1 MIATFFGHR
10 DTPQRVDQTL
20 RIILMDLITNKGVDL
35 FYVGNQG
42 EFDRMVINNLKLLKP
57 CFPQIKFY
65 VVLAYM
71 PCDKEGFKLKEGEET
86 VFPDILEKTPP
97 KYAIAKRNL
106 WMIEKSDYVVTYVK
120 HITGGAA
127 QYQEIAEKKGRI
139 VINLAYLGV

>member
-10 DTPQRVDQTL
+10 DTPQKVEQVL
-20 RIILMDLITNKGVDL
+20 RIILTDLITTKGDDL

-42 EFDRMVINNLKLLKP
+42 EFDRMVIKNLKLLKP

-71 PCDKEGFKLKEGEET
+71 PCDKNGFNFEESENT
-86 VFPDILEKTPP
+86 LFPSALEKTPP

-106 WMIEKSDYVVTYVK
+106 WMIEESDYVITYVK

-127 QYQEIAEKKGRI
+127 QYQELAEKSGRI

>member
-1 MIATFFGHR
+1 M
-10 DTPQRVDQTL
+10 PQRVEQTL

-71 PCDKEGFKLKEGEET
+71 PCVKEGVET

-97 KYAIAKRNL
+97 KYSIAKRNL
-106 WMIEKSDYVVTYVK
+106 WMIEKSDYVITYVK